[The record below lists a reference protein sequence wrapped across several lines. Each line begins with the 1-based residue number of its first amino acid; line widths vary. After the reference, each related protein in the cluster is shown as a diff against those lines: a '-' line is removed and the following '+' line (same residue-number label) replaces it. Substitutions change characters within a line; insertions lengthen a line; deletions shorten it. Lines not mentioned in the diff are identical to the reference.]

1 MGLIRSRELI
11 VRLAPRLVL
20 PVVLA
25 LALATPALARIASIE
40 TTAPLADQSEGS
52 IKAALEQAVRTA
64 VQGAVAMGFQ
74 WVHVRQ
80 AVIFT
85 DMVSVRVLASDSE
98 LYGED
103 EAAADPTPDED
114 VEIDRPAR
122 IDI

>member
-1 MGLIRSRELI
+1 MGSIRSRGLI
-11 VRLAPRLVL
+11 MRLARLAL

-25 LALATPALARIASIE
+25 FALATRARAGVASIE
-40 TTAPLADQSEGS
+40 TTTPLTDQSEDS
-52 IKAALEQAVRTA
+52 IKTALEQAVRTA

-85 DMVSVRVLASDSE
+85 DMVSVRILASDSE
-98 LYGED
+98 PESED
-103 EAAADPTPDED
+103 EAAADPAPEED
-114 VEIDRPAR
+114 AEPTRPAR

>member
-1 MGLIRSRELI
+1 MGSIRSRGLI
-11 VRLAPRLVL
+11 MRLARLAL

-25 LALATPALARIASIE
+25 FALATPALARVASIE
-40 TTAPLADQSEGS
+40 TTAPLTDQSEDS
-52 IKAALEQAVRTA
+52 IKTALEQAVRTA

-85 DMVSVRVLASDSE
+85 DMVSVRILASDSE
-98 LYGED
+98 PESED
-103 EAAADPTPDED
+103 EAAADPAPEED
-114 VEIDRPAR
+114 AEPTRPAR

>member
-1 MGLIRSRELI
+1 M
-11 VRLAPRLVL
+11 RLARLVL

-25 LALATPALARIASIE
+25 FALATPALARVASIE
-40 TTAPLADQSEGS
+40 TTAPLTDQSDDS

-85 DMVSVRVLASDSE
+85 DMVSVRILASDSE
-98 LYGED
+98 PQDED
-103 EAAADPTPDED
+103 EAAAHQVPEEDAEPT
-114 VEIDRPAR
+114 RPAR